1 MFSQLLTH
9 SFLYEYDMN
18 AIENDY
24 MLAWPCTNSICRTA
38 HNAGT
43 LWQPKTIA
51 SFETHQNECKKHLF
65 L

>member
-1 MFSQLLTH
+1 
-9 SFLYEYDMN
+9 MN
-18 AIENDY
+18 GIENDY
-24 MLAWPCTNSICRTA
+24 MLASSSTNSICLTA

-51 SFETHQNECKKHLF
+51 SFETRLNACTEHLF